1 MSREPEVTAPRT
13 GPLGTTPTGP
23 GPGAPHHPVTA
34 GTIIATR
41 MIAESHRHTADQSS
55 SPASGSAGVPLTA
68 VLPRMAVAGDHPAG
82 SRAAGSMPAPVAVPP
97 TTGIS
102 TRRPGLVL
110 AIVLVAQLMVMLDS
124 SIVNIALPDISVAL
138 HFTPSSLSWVI
149 NAYALAFGGLL
160 LLGARAGDILG
171 RRRVF
176 VTGIALFSL
185 ASLAGGFAGTGG
197 ELLAARVAQGIG
209 AALAAPSALAILMTL
224 FPGTRERTRA
234 LGWFAAVSVGGAAI
248 GLIAGGI
255 LTEWAS
261 WRWVMFVNV
270 PIGAALVAGI
280 LTVLPRLGRVPG
292 RFDLA
297 GALTATIGVTAV
309 VYALVRAATTD
320 WSDPLV
326 LAGLTGG
333 GLLLAGFVWTELRA
347 EAPIMPMSLFASRN
361 RSASHLVRLLM
372 TAGMMGMF
380 FFMTQFVQEILG
392 YSPIQAGVAFLP
404 LTLFLFVMSMR
415 TARVLAPR
423 VDGRTLMIVGLV
435 FAAAALL
442 VSSRLD
448 GDSSYL
454 SLLLPLVLFGTGAG
468 LTFVPMTAMSLDGV
482 APANAGAASGLV
494 NVSQQVG
501 GAIGLA
507 VLVSV
512 FGRITSPATPSL
524 TESAMR
530 AAQQA
535 FVVGESRA
543 LLVAAALMTGAAVL
557 TAVAIR
563 APRAAATPAAGPAAE
578 VAGTATELVE
588 V

>member
-1 MSREPEVTAPRT
+1 MAVSGDHPRVR
-13 GPLGTTPTGP
+13 
-23 GPGAPHHPVTA
+23 HTA
-34 GTIIATR
+34 GTAP
-41 MIAESHRHTADQSS
+41 AHTAAQ
-55 SPASGSAGVPLTA
+55 PA
-68 VLPRMAVAGDHPAG
+68 
-82 SRAAGSMPAPVAVPP
+82 APP
-97 TTGIS
+97 GGLS
-102 TRRPGLVL
+102 TRRPGLGL

-149 NAYALAFGGLL
+149 NAYSLAFGGLL

-176 VTGIALFSL
+176 VAGIALFSL
-185 ASLAGGFAGTGG
+185 ASLAGGFAGSGS

-209 AALAAPSALAILMTL
+209 AAFAAPSALAILMTL
-224 FPGTRERTRA
+224 FPGSRERTRA

-248 GLIAGGI
+248 GLIAGGM

-280 LTVLPRLGRVPG
+280 LAVLPRLAAAPG

-297 GALTATIGVTAV
+297 GALTATLGVTAL
-309 VYALVRAATTD
+309 VYGLVRAATSD
-320 WSDPLV
+320 WGDPQV
-326 LAGLTGG
+326 LAGLAGG
-333 GLLLAGFVWTELRA
+333 GALLAAFVWIELRA
-347 EAPIMPMSLFASRN
+347 EAPIMPLSLFASRN
-361 RSASHLVRLLM
+361 RSVSHLVRLLM

-392 YSPIQAGVAFLP
+392 YSPIRAGLAFLP
-404 LTLFLFVMSMR
+404 LTLFLFVMSML
-415 TARVLAPR
+415 TARVLAVR
-423 VDGRTLMIVGLV
+423 VDGRTLMVVGLV
-435 FAAAALL
+435 FATAALVL
-442 VSSRLD
+442 SSRLD
-448 GDSSYL
+448 GGSSYP
-454 SLLLPLVLFGTGAG
+454 SLLLPLVLFGAGAG
-468 LTFVPMTAMSLDGV
+468 LTFVPLTAMSLDGV
-482 APANAGAASGLV
+482 APGDAGAASGLV

-507 VLVSV
+507 VLVTV
-512 FGRITSPATPSL
+512 FGHVSSPATPSL
-524 TESAMR
+524 SRSAMR

-543 LLVAAALMTGAAVL
+543 LLVAAALMTAAAVL
-557 TAVAIR
+557 TALAIR
-563 APRAAATPAAGPAAE
+563 TPRADAMSAARDDSEITLD
-578 VAGTATELVE
+578 ATDLVE